1 MKEFMTYLTL
11 TVVMQLQ
18 QEEGNIYNSRLI

>member
-11 TVVMQLQ
+11 TAVMQLQ